1 MKPEESSRARFWPRV
16 LSLRSM
22 RGRMALLLGL
32 AMLPAGAIALQVGLN
47 AVEARAAAHEEALGR
62 RALQAMDPER
72 RSIDEIRQMLRAMA
86 STPNLMRIAA
96 ENCDNWT
103 AGVLER
109 YRGLAAL
116 AIATDSGEVVCANPS
131 TTRARVPASS
141 VTRER
146 ARIRESLAM
155 GYSVRGAI
163 SQQAVL
169 VALEPL
175 RDADGRHIGFISA
188 SISASTLSAQLSG
201 NRALDGGRAAI
212 VDHTGAIIAQ
222 TDPALSENAPP
233 LPSQQQV
240 RAHFGSEP
248 RFVDVRGG
256 TAVVAPLHAPDI
268 FFVMSWAP
276 EQPLWRSATAL
287 ALSVAAPIL
296 IWLFAIGA
304 GWFAIE
310 VYVTRPLS
318 NLEAAARA
326 YARGEDIPESAALLA
341 APEEIRGLRRT
352 LAAMAKTLRGREQ
365 RLVDALAEERA
376 LLREVHHRVK
386 NNLQMVGS
394 LLSIQARGARDES
407 EARGLSRA
415 YDRVQLLALVH
426 KGIYSSGAVR
436 ALNVDELAA
445 EVARTLLQSRG
456 LQAHS
461 VRFHFSPVHT
471 DADRAAPL
479 SFLMGE
485 AISAALDELDMDGA
499 LALYL
504 AQDEESGEVRFAVE
518 PQGPV
523 AGEPSPQSVRLV
535 DAFAR
540 QLGARLGR
548 DPARPS
554 RLWLIVPAAA

>member
-1 MKPEESSRARFWPRV
+1 MKSEESSRARFWPRV

-47 AVEARAAAHEEALGR
+47 GLEARQAAHESALGR
-62 RALQAMDPER
+62 RALQALDPER
-72 RSIDEIRQMLRAMA
+72 RSIDEIREMLRAMA
-86 STPNLMRIAA
+86 STPNLMSIAS
-96 ENCDNWT
+96 ENCENWT

-109 YRGLAAL
+109 YRGLASL
-116 AIATDSGEVVCANPS
+116 SITTENGAIVCSNPKPPANFAPS
-131 TTRARVPASS
+131 RSN
-141 VTRER
+141 TRER
-146 ARIRESLAM
+146 ARVRDGLAM
-155 GYSVRGAI
+155 GYNVRGGI
-163 SQQAVL
+163 THQPVL

-175 RDADGRHIGFISA
+175 RDENGRRIGFIHA
-188 SISASTLSAQLSG
+188 SISAASLTAQLAS

-212 VDHTGAIIAQ
+212 VDFTGEIIAQ
-222 TDPALSENAPP
+222 TDPARSHGAPP
-233 LPSQQQV
+233 LPSQEQV
-240 RAHFGSEP
+240 RAHFGADP
-248 RFVDVRGG
+248 RFVEVKNG

-276 EQPLWRSATAL
+276 DQPLWRSVSAL
-287 ALSVAAPIL
+287 ALTVAAPVL

-318 NLEAAARA
+318 NLETAARA

-341 APEEIRGLRRT
+341 APEEIRTLRRT

-426 KGIYSSGAVR
+426 RGIYSSGAVR

-445 EVARTLLQSRG
+445 DVVRTLLQSRG

-485 AISAALDELDMDGA
+485 AISAALDELDKDGA
-499 LALYL
+499 LALFL
-504 AQDEESGEVRFAVE
+504 AQDQESGEVRFAVE

-523 AGEPSPQSVRLV
+523 AGEVSPQSVRLV

-540 QLGARLGR
+540 QLGAQLGR
-548 DPARPS
+548 DGARPS